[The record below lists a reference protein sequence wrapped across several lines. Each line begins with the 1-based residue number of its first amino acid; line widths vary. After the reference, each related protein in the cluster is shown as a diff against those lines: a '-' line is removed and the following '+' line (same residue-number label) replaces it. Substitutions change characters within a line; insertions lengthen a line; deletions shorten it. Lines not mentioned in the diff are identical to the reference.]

1 MRTNDGWLAACT
13 VLYRLWGLLLMATL
27 RQVNDEQ
34 RASRASSA
42 SSICDTRLVFISM
55 ELLSGSTTI
64 SGMLCGCGSRFG
76 PKVTFEVGSY
86 ACNLLY
92 GVARAR
98 AQHTATSEQ
107 AAALDGSQH
116 YDS

>member
-1 MRTNDGWLAACT
+1 MAGC
-13 VLYRLWGLLLMATL
+13 LYRLWGLLLMATL

-34 RASRASSA
+34 RASRASSGA

-86 ACNLLY
+86 ACNLWR
-92 GVARAR
+92 GQSTSTKHDHERAGNR
-98 AQHTATSEQ
+98 FEWQP
-107 AAALDGSQH
+107 ALRLLSD
-116 YDS
+116 